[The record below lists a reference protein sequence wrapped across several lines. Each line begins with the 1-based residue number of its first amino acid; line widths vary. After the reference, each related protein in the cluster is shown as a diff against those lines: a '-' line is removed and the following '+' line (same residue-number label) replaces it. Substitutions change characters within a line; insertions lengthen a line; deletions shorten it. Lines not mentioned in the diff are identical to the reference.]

1 MISAVSSLATG
12 SLGATAS
19 TGLDFAQSPASSA
32 VAGADFTAML
42 SDMTSNAIST
52 MKTAETTSIQGLQG
66 QASVQKVVDAVM
78 QAETTLQ
85 TAMAIRDKVVSSY
98 QELSR
103 MSI

>member
-1 MISAVSSLATG
+1 MISG
-12 SLGATAS
+12 IPSLGATGLAPTETVSPTAS
-19 TGLDFAQSPASSA
+19 APTTAAATG
-32 VAGADFTAML
+32 VDFTAML
-42 SDMTSNAIST
+42 SDMASGAVST
-52 MKTAETTSIQGLQG
+52 LKTAEVTSFQGLQG

-103 MSI
+103 MAI